1 MGEPS
6 ANAARSDSDHYRDM
20 ARKIR
25 ELAHQF
31 RFAGTRQELLDLAL
45 QYERKADSPD
55 ARSGASSDQDH
66 H

>member
-6 ANAARSDSDHYRDM
+6 ANAAPSNSDHYRDM

-25 ELAHQF
+25 ELARQF
-31 RFAGTRQELLDLAL
+31 DFAGTRQELLDLVL
-45 QYERKADSPD
+45 RYEQKAHSLA
-55 ARSGASSDQDH
+55 ARSAASDQDH